1 MSSSGQPGA
10 VSNVSLALARGRL
23 GVPAIV
29 FFTMSAAAP
38 LLVVAGATT
47 TAYAVT
53 GVTALPVAFL
63 AVAATLAV
71 FSVGYVAMARQITNA
86 GAFYTYVARGLGRI
100 PGVAAAFV
108 AVLAYNALQIAL
120 YGGFGV
126 LASGLLDEKFSIG
139 VSWWVCALVAA
150 VVVAGLGVL
159 RVDLNGKVLAVL
171 LCAEIALLLVYD
183 IFNLANPA
191 PGGIDFSPLSPTGLF
206 TTGIGAAL
214 VLAVTGFAG
223 FEGAAIFSEEAKDPR
238 RTVPMATFVTIGI
251 VAALYAISSWAM
263 SVATGVDRIVEV
275 SQQESVFTL
284 IGLAAQNINTTF
296 ADIGSVLLV
305 TSLFAGLL
313 AFHNAVA
320 RYLFALGREGVLP
333 RALGRTSRRTGA
345 PRVGSLVQS
354 GLALLVLVIYISL
367 GLDPLVQLFFWVG
380 MLGGFGVLL
389 LITGTSVAV
398 IAYFAKNPQGES
410 LWTRLIAPAVAAVIL
425 AVFTIV
431 ALVNFDVLLGVPP
444 TDPRRWIL
452 PALYLVAIGLGLIWG
467 AVLRATRPPVYA
479 TIGLGANAVTG
490 RATAQPDLAAPV
502 PAPIGGNR

>member
-1 MSSSGQPGA
+1 MSANGPTGT
-10 VSNVSLALARGRL
+10 VSNVSRALARGRL

-38 LLVVAGATT
+38 LMVVAGAST

-63 AVAATLAV
+63 AVAVALAI

-126 LASGLLDEKFSIG
+126 LASGLLEEKFQLK
-139 VSWWVCALVAA
+139 VAWWLCALAA
-150 VVVAGLGVL
+150 ALAVAGLGVL

-171 LCAEIALLLVYD
+171 LSAEILLLVIYSV
-183 IFNLANPA
+183 FNLANPA
-191 PGGIDFSPLSPTGLF
+191 GGSVDFSPLAPTGLF
-206 TTGIGAAL
+206 SAGIGAAL
-214 VLAVTGFAG
+214 VLAVTGFTG

-238 RTVPMATFVTIGI
+238 RTVPMATFVTIAI
-251 VAALYAISSWAM
+251 VAVLYAGASWAM
-263 SVATGVDRIVEV
+263 SVATGVDRIVQV
-275 SQQESVFTL
+275 SREESVFTL
-284 IGLAAQNINTTF
+284 IGLAGQNINATF

-333 RALGRTSRRTGA
+333 RALGRTSRRTGS
-345 PRVGSLVQS
+345 PKIGSLVQS
-354 GLALLVLVIYISL
+354 GLAILVLLIYLAL

-389 LITGTSVAV
+389 LITGTSLAV
-398 IAYFAKNPQGES
+398 IAYFVKNPAGENT
-410 LWTRLIAPAVAAVIL
+410 WTRLVAPALAAL
-425 AVFTIV
+425 ALGTISIV
-431 ALVNFDVLLGVPP
+431 ALVNFDTLLGVPAS
-444 TDPRRWIL
+444 DPRRWIL
-452 PALYLVAIGLGLIWG
+452 PALYLLAIVLGVAWG
-467 AVLRATRPPVYA
+467 AVLRSSRPGVYA
-479 TIGLGANAVTG
+479 SIGLGANAATG
-490 RATAQPDLAAPV
+490 RTAADLDPGPAV
-502 PAPIGGNR
+502 PASIGGGR